1 VIGFLIAV
9 VAFLVLITIVVV
21 VHEGGHY
28 VLAKLSGI
36 RVDEFFVGFGPRV
49 VSFTRGD
56 TEYGIRALPVGGF
69 VRMPG
74 MLGLEGEADAGER
87 NFYRATIPRRLATI
101 AAGVIFNLVF
111 GALCLTVVAAQP
123 SPSFV
128 PSGEPTARAG
138 LVDGDVILSVGGAT
152 ISYASTA
159 ATDSD
164 FYAAVQRSDGR
175 PIAVL
180 YQGTDGTDHTA
191 TVTPELVVYSF
202 GQPGTFPSKLAD
214 AALVVTGVDGHSPGT
229 GDPATILGGGPTST
243 LGFSP
248 GPAAPLLG
256 AGTVTVSGFVEG
268 DRADSFSG
276 VAITGVRDGN
286 GSPQGYATAAWRI
299 GYGAQIPGDA
309 LFPALRDGFGAI
321 PSYASSLVQ
330 VIGQLFVHPA
340 QASQQFSGP
349 VGIAAAAGTS
359 VQQGWV
365 QYLSLIGLISLA
377 LGFFNVLPIPFLD
390 GGRLLFIAI
399 EAVIRRRIDPK
410 GQAITIAVSFLL
422 IILLVVLITINDI
435 NHLAGGV
442 H

>member
-1 VIGFLIAV
+1 VIGFLIAI
-9 VAFLVLITIVVV
+9 VAFLVLITVVVV
-21 VHEGGHY
+21 VHEGGHF

-49 VSFTRGD
+49 VSVKRGD

-101 AAGVIFNLVF
+101 AAGVVFNLVF
-111 GALCLTVVAAQP
+111 GAICLTVVASQP
-123 SPSFV
+123 SPSYV

-138 LVDGDVILSVGGAT
+138 LVSGDVILSIGGST
-152 ISYASTA
+152 ISYASTT
-159 ATDSD
+159 ATDDD
-164 FYAAVQRSDGR
+164 FYAAVQSSEGGPMR
-175 PIAVL
+175 VV
-180 YQGTDGTDHTA
+180 YQGTDGNDHTA
-191 TVTPELVVYSF
+191 TITPELVVYAE
-202 GQPGTFPSKLAD
+202 GQSGTFPSKLAGD
-214 AALVVTGVDGHSPGT
+214 GLVITSVNGAPPAT
-229 GDPATILGGGPTST
+229 GDPASILGGG
-243 LGFSP
+243 
-248 GPAAPLLG
+248 AP
-256 AGTVTVSGFVEG
+256 VTVSGFVEG
-268 DRADSFSG
+268 ASTDRFSNDQISD
-276 VAITGVRDGN
+276 VHDGN
-286 GSPQGYATAAWRI
+286 GTATGHVEAAWRI
-299 GYGAQIPGDA
+299 GYGAQVPGES
-309 LFPALRDGFGAI
+309 LLPALRDGFRAI
-321 PSYASSLVQ
+321 PSYAVSLVQ

-349 VGIAAAAGTS
+349 VGIAAAAGSS

-399 EAVIRRRIDPK
+399 EGVIRHRIDPMR
-410 GQAITIAVSFLL
+410 QAIAIAVSLAL
-422 IILLVVLITINDI
+422 IILLVVFITINDI

>member
-1 VIGFLIAV
+1 MIGFLITV
-9 VAFLVLITIVVV
+9 VAFLVLITVVVV
-21 VHEGGHY
+21 VHEGGHF

-49 VSFTRGD
+49 VSFKRGD

-101 AAGVIFNLVF
+101 AAGVISNLVF
-111 GALCLTVVAAQP
+111 GALCLTVVYGQATP
-123 SPSFV
+123 SYV

-138 LVDGDVILSVGGAT
+138 LVSGDVILSIGGSA
-152 ISYASTA
+152 ISYSSTT
-159 ATDSD
+159 ATDD
-164 FYAAVQRSDGR
+164 GFYAAVQRSDGR
-175 PIAVL
+175 PMQVV
-180 YQGTDGTDHTA
+180 YQGTDGADHTA
-191 TVTPELVVYSF
+191 TVTPELVAYAE
-202 GQPGTFPSKLAD
+202 GEAGTFPSKLAGD
-214 AALVVTGVDGHSPGT
+214 ALVITSVNGAPTGA
-229 GDPATILGGGPTST
+229 GDPATVLGNGGP
-243 LGFSP
+243 
-248 GPAAPLLG
+248 
-256 AGTVTVSGFVEG
+256 VTVSGFVEG
-268 DRADSFSG
+268 DSADRFSNDQLSD
-276 VAITGVRDGN
+276 VHDGN
-286 GSPQGYATAAWRI
+286 GSATAHVEAAWRI
-299 GYGAQIPGDA
+299 GYGAQVPGET
-309 LFPALRDGFGAI
+309 LLPALRDGFRAI
-321 PSYASSLVQ
+321 PSYAVAVVQ

-365 QYLSLIGLISLA
+365 QYLSLIGIISLA
-377 LGFFNVLPIPFLD
+377 LGFTNVLPIPFLD

-399 EAVIRRRIDPK
+399 EAVLRRRLDPMR
-410 GQAITIAVSFLL
+410 QAIAIAVSLAL
-422 IILLVVLITINDI
+422 IILLVVFITINDI

>member
-1 VIGFLIAV
+1 VIGFIVAV
-9 VAFLVLITIVVV
+9 IAFLVLITIVVV
-21 VHEGGHY
+21 VHEGGHF

-49 VSFTRGD
+49 VSFKRGD
-56 TEYGIRALPVGGF
+56 TEYGIRALPAGGF

-101 AAGVIFNLVF
+101 AAGVVFNLVF
-111 GALCLTVVAAQP
+111 GAICLTVVAGQP
-123 SPSFV
+123 SPSYV
-128 PSGEPTARAG
+128 PSGEPAARAG
-138 LVDGDVILSVGGAT
+138 LVNGDVILSVGGSA
-152 ISYASTA
+152 ISYSSTTA
-159 ATDSD
+159 IDDD

-175 PIAVL
+175 PMPVVF
-180 YQGTDGTDHTA
+180 QGTDGADHTA
-191 TVTPELVVYSF
+191 TVIPELVVYAEGES
-202 GQPGTFPSKLAD
+202 GTFPSKLAGD
-214 AALVVTGVDGHSPGT
+214 ALVITSVNGSPPAT
-229 GDPATILGGGPTST
+229 GDPASVLGGG
-243 LGFSP
+243 
-248 GPAAPLLG
+248 GP
-256 AGTVTVSGFVEG
+256 VTVGGFVEG
-268 DRADSFSG
+268 ASTNRFSNDQISD
-276 VAITGVRDGN
+276 VQDGN
-286 GSPQGYATAAWRI
+286 GSQTAHVEAAWRI
-299 GYGAQIPGDA
+299 GYGAQVPGEA
-309 LFPALRDGFGAI
+309 LLPALRDGFRAI
-321 PSYASSLVQ
+321 PAYASSLVQ

-365 QYLSLIGLISLA
+365 QYLSLIGIISLA

-399 EAVIRRRIDPK
+399 EGVLRRRIDPK
-410 GQAITIAVSFLL
+410 GQAIAIVVSLAL
-422 IILLVVLITINDI
+422 IILLVVFITINDI

>member
-1 VIGFLIAV
+1 MIGFLIAV

-21 VHEGGHY
+21 VHEGGHF

-49 VSFTRGD
+49 VSFKRGD

-74 MLGLEGEADAGER
+74 MIGLEGEADAGER
-87 NFYRATIPRRLATI
+87 NFYRATFPRRLATI
-101 AAGVIFNLVF
+101 AAGVVFNLVF
-111 GALCLTVVAAQP
+111 GALCLTVVASQP
-123 SPSFV
+123 SPSYV
-128 PSGEPTARAG
+128 PSGEPTAQAG
-138 LVDGDVILSVGGAT
+138 LVSGDVILSIGGST
-152 ISYASTA
+152 ISYSSTT
-159 ATDSD
+159 ATDDD

-175 PIAVL
+175 PMQVV
-180 YQGTDGTDHTA
+180 YQGTDGADHTA
-191 TVTPELVVYSF
+191 TITPELVVYAEGVS
-202 GQPGTFPSKLAD
+202 GTFPSKLAGD
-214 AALVVTGVDGHSPGT
+214 ALVITSVSGAP
-229 GDPATILGGGPTST
+229 PASGNPASILGSGGP
-243 LGFSP
+243 
-248 GPAAPLLG
+248 
-256 AGTVTVSGFVEG
+256 VTVSGFVEG
-268 DRADSFSG
+268 ASTDRFSNDQISD
-276 VAITGVRDGN
+276 VHDGN
-286 GSPQGYATAAWRI
+286 GTATGHVEAAWRI
-299 GYGAQIPGDA
+299 GYGAQVPGEA
-309 LFPALRDGFGAI
+309 LFPALRDGFRAI
-321 PSYASSLVQ
+321 PSYAVSLVQ

-390 GGRLLFIAI
+390 GGRLVFIAI
-399 EAVIRRRIDPK
+399 EAVIRHRIDPMR
-410 GQAITIAVSFLL
+410 QAVAIAVSLAL
-422 IILLVVLITINDI
+422 IILLVVFITFNDI

>member
-1 VIGFLIAV
+1 VIGFLITV
-9 VAFLVLITIVVV
+9 VAFLVLITVVVV
-21 VHEGGHY
+21 VHEGGHF

-49 VSFTRGD
+49 VSFKRGD

-101 AAGVIFNLVF
+101 AAGVISNLVF
-111 GALCLTVVAAQP
+111 GALCLTVVYGQATP
-123 SPSFV
+123 SYV

-138 LVDGDVILSVGGAT
+138 LVSGDVILSIGGST
-152 ISYASTA
+152 ISYSSTT
-159 ATDSD
+159 ATDDD
-164 FYAAVQRSDGR
+164 FYAAVQRSNGR
-175 PIAVL
+175 PMQVV
-180 YQGTDGTDHTA
+180 YQGTDGADHTA
-191 TVTPELVVYSF
+191 TVTPELVAYAE
-202 GQPGTFPSKLAD
+202 GEAGTFPSKLAGD
-214 AALVVTGVDGHSPGT
+214 ALVITSVNGAPTGA
-229 GDPATILGGGPTST
+229 GDPATVLGNGGP
-243 LGFSP
+243 
-248 GPAAPLLG
+248 
-256 AGTVTVSGFVEG
+256 VTVSGFVEG
-268 DRADSFSG
+268 DSADRFSNDQLSD
-276 VAITGVRDGN
+276 VHDGN
-286 GSPQGYATAAWRI
+286 GSATAHVKAAWRI
-299 GYGAQIPGDA
+299 GYGAQVPGET
-309 LFPALRDGFGAI
+309 LLPALRDGFRAI
-321 PSYASSLVQ
+321 PSYAVAVVQ

-365 QYLSLIGLISLA
+365 QYLSLIGIISLA
-377 LGFFNVLPIPFLD
+377 LGFTNVLPIPFLD

-399 EAVIRRRIDPK
+399 EAVLRRRLDPMR
-410 GQAITIAVSFLL
+410 QAIAIAVSLAL
-422 IILLVVLITINDI
+422 IILLVVFITINDI

>member
-1 VIGFLIAV
+1 MIGFLIAI
-9 VAFLVLITIVVV
+9 VAFLVLITVVVV
-21 VHEGGHY
+21 VHEGGHF

-49 VSFTRGD
+49 VSVKRGD

-101 AAGVIFNLVF
+101 AAGVVFNLVF
-111 GALCLTVVAAQP
+111 GAICLTVVASQP
-123 SPSFV
+123 SPSYV

-138 LVDGDVILSVGGAT
+138 LVSGDVILSIGGST
-152 ISYASTA
+152 ISYASTT
-159 ATDSD
+159 ATDDD
-164 FYAAVQRSDGR
+164 FYAAVQSSEGGPMR
-175 PIAVL
+175 VV
-180 YQGTDGTDHTA
+180 YQGTDGNDHTA
-191 TVTPELVVYSF
+191 TITPELVVYAE
-202 GQPGTFPSKLAD
+202 GQSGTFPSKLAGD
-214 AALVVTGVDGHSPGT
+214 GLVITSVNGAPPAT
-229 GDPATILGGGPTST
+229 GDPASILGGG
-243 LGFSP
+243 
-248 GPAAPLLG
+248 AP
-256 AGTVTVSGFVEG
+256 VTVSGFVEG
-268 DRADSFSG
+268 ASTDRFSNDQISD
-276 VAITGVRDGN
+276 VHDGN
-286 GSPQGYATAAWRI
+286 GTATGHVEAAWRI
-299 GYGAQIPGDA
+299 GYGAQVPGES
-309 LFPALRDGFGAI
+309 LLPALRDGFRAI
-321 PSYASSLVQ
+321 PSYAVSLVQ

-349 VGIAAAAGTS
+349 VGIAAAAGSS

-399 EAVIRRRIDPK
+399 EGVIRHRIDPMR
-410 GQAITIAVSFLL
+410 QAIAIAVSLAL
-422 IILLVVLITINDI
+422 IILLVVFITINDI

>member
-1 VIGFLIAV
+1 MIGFIVAV
-9 VAFLVLITIVVV
+9 IAFLVLITIVVV
-21 VHEGGHY
+21 VHEGGHF

-87 NFYRATIPRRLATI
+87 NFYRASIPRRLATI
-101 AAGVIFNLVF
+101 AAGVVFNLVF
-111 GALCLTVVAAQP
+111 GAICLTVVAAQP
-123 SPSFV
+123 SPSYV

-138 LVDGDVILSVGGAT
+138 LVNGDVILSVGGST

-159 ATDSD
+159 ATDD
-164 FYAAVQRSDGR
+164 GFYAAVQRSDGR
-175 PIAVL
+175 PTPVV
-180 YQGTDGTDHTA
+180 YQGTDGADHTA
-191 TVTPELVVYSF
+191 TITPELVVYAEGRS
-202 GQPGTFPSKLAD
+202 GTFPSKLAGD
-214 AALVVTGVDGHSPGT
+214 ALVITSVDGTPAGT
-229 GDPATILGGGPTST
+229 GDPAAILGSG
-243 LGFSP
+243 SP
-248 GPAAPLLG
+248 
-256 AGTVTVSGFVEG
+256 VTVSGFVEG
-268 DRADSFSG
+268 DSTDRFSNDQISD
-276 VAITGVRDGN
+276 VHDGN
-286 GSPQGYATAAWRI
+286 GSQTSHVQAAWRI
-299 GYGAQIPGDA
+299 GYGAQVPGDA

-321 PSYASSLVQ
+321 PAYASSLIQ

-365 QYLSLIGLISLA
+365 QYLSLIGIISLA

-399 EAVIRRRIDPK
+399 EAVLRRRIDPVR
-410 GQAITIAVSFLL
+410 QAIAIAISLAV
-422 IILLVVLITINDI
+422 IIVLFVLITINDI
-435 NHLAGGV
+435 NHLGGGV

>member
-1 VIGFLIAV
+1 MIGFLVAV
-9 VAFLVLITIVVV
+9 IAFLVLITIVVV
-21 VHEGGHY
+21 VHEGGHF

-49 VSFTRGD
+49 VSFKRGD
-56 TEYGIRALPVGGF
+56 TEYGIRALPLGGF

-101 AAGVIFNLVF
+101 AAGVVFNLVF

-123 SPSFV
+123 SPSYV

-138 LVDGDVILSVGGAT
+138 LVNGDVILSVGGTA
-152 ISYASTA
+152 ISYASTVT
-159 ATDSD
+159 TDDD

-175 PIAVL
+175 PMPVV
-180 YQGTDGTDHTA
+180 YQGTDGADHTA
-191 TVTPELVVYSF
+191 TIIPELVVYAEGRS
-202 GQPGTFPSKLAD
+202 GTFPSKLAGD
-214 AALVVTGVDGHSPGT
+214 ALVITSVDGAPAGT
-229 GDPATILGGGPTST
+229 GDPA
-243 LGFSP
+243 
-248 GPAAPLLG
+248 ALLG
-256 AGTVTVSGFVEG
+256 NGSPVTVSGFVEG
-268 DRADSFSG
+268 NTADRFSG
-276 VAITGVRDGN
+276 DQISDVHDGN
-286 GSPQGYATAAWRI
+286 GSQTSHVQAAWRI
-299 GYGAQIPGDA
+299 GYGAQIPGEA
-309 LFPALRDGFGAI
+309 LFPALRDGFRAI
-321 PSYASSLVQ
+321 PAYATSVAQ

-359 VQQGWV
+359 VKQGWV
-365 QYLSLIGLISLA
+365 QYLSLIGIISLA
-377 LGFFNVLPIPFLD
+377 LGFTNVLPIPFLD
-390 GGRLLFIAI
+390 GGRLLFVAI

-410 GQAITIAVSFLL
+410 GQAIAIAVSLAL
-422 IILLVVLITINDI
+422 IILAVVFITINDI

>member
-1 VIGFLIAV
+1 MIGFLITI
-9 VAFLVLITIVVV
+9 VAFLVLITVVVV
-21 VHEGGHY
+21 VHEGGHF

-49 VSFTRGD
+49 VSFKRGD

-74 MLGLEGEADAGER
+74 MLGLEGEADAGDR

-101 AAGVIFNLVF
+101 AAGVVFNLVF
-111 GALCLTVVAAQP
+111 GALCLTVVASQP
-123 SPSFV
+123 NPSYV

-138 LVDGDVILSVGGAT
+138 LVSGDVILSIGGST
-152 ISYASTA
+152 ISYSSTT
-159 ATDSD
+159 ATDND
-164 FYAAVQRSDGR
+164 FYAAVQSSEGR
-175 PIAVL
+175 PMRVV
-180 YQGTDGTDHTA
+180 YQGTDGADHTA
-191 TVTPELVVYSF
+191 TITPELVVYAEGVS
-202 GQPGTFPSKLAD
+202 GTFPSKLAGD
-214 AALVVTGVDGHSPGT
+214 ALVITLVNGAPPVS
-229 GDPATILGGGPTST
+229 GDPASVLGGG
-243 LGFSP
+243 
-248 GPAAPLLG
+248 GP
-256 AGTVTVSGFVEG
+256 VSVSGFVEG
-268 DRADSFSG
+268 TSTDRFSSQQISD
-276 VAITGVRDGN
+276 VHDGN
-286 GSPQGYATAAWRI
+286 GSQTAHVEAAWRI
-299 GYGAQIPGDA
+299 GYGAQVPGEA
-309 LFPALRDGFGAI
+309 LLPALRDGFRAI
-321 PSYASSLVQ
+321 PSYAVSLVQ

-365 QYLSLIGLISLA
+365 QYLSLIGIISLA

-399 EAVIRRRIDPK
+399 EGVIRHRIDPVR
-410 GQAITIAVSFLL
+410 QAIAIAVSLAL
-422 IILLVVLITINDI
+422 IILLVVFITINDI